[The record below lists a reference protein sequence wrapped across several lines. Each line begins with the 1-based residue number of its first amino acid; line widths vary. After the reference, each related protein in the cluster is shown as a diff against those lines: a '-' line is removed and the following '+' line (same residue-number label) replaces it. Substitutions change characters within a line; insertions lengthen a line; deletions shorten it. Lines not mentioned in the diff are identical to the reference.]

1 MCLGSIAVLV
11 ETWDD
16 AGTWLGRLDDGRLV
30 PLSFVPD
37 ATAGAHL
44 LVHLGIPVEV
54 LDPAAA
60 REALA
65 LRAVGGPDGAGAAS

>member
-1 MCLGSIAVLV
+1 MCLGSIALLAAAW
-11 ETWDD
+11 EDD
-16 AGTWLGRLDDGRLV
+16 GARLGRLDDGCVV

-37 ATAGAHL
+37 ARPGDHL

-54 LDPAAA
+54 LDPDTA

-65 LRAVGGPDGAGAAS
+65 LRSPAGPPAGGAS